1 MTAGGP
7 DAGVPTLIPVG
18 TLLVDVGPPV
28 DLGASP
34 LGRRRMVAILG
45 GALSGE
51 LGTGVVL
58 PGGADWQTLHDDGT
72 VSIDA
77 HYSIRLTD
85 GVVITLRSSGVRAA
99 AEAGEAGDA
108 GYFRASVLLTAP
120 QARDDL
126 NRALFLS
133 SGVRTGG
140 TVSLDLYR
148 VT

>member
-1 MTAGGP
+1 MTADAP
-7 DAGVPTLIPVG
+7 DAGLPALLAVG
-18 TLLVDVGPPV
+18 SLLVDVAPPV

-45 GALSGE
+45 GTLSGE

-77 HYSIRLTD
+77 RYSIRLGD
-85 GVVITLRSSGVRAA
+85 GLVITLRSSGVRASV
-99 AEAGEAGDA
+99 ELGEPD
-108 GYFRASVLLTAP
+108 YFRASVLLTAP
-120 QARDDL
+120 LARDDL
-126 NRALFLS
+126 NKSLFLS
-133 SGVRTGG
+133 SGVRAGG
-140 TVSLDLYR
+140 TVHLDLYR

>member
-1 MTAGGP
+1 MTADNP
-7 DAGVPTLIPVG
+7 DAGVPALILVG
-18 TLLVDVGPPV
+18 TLLVDVAPPV

-45 GALSGE
+45 GTLSGE

-77 HYSIRLTD
+77 HYSIRLAD
-85 GVVITLRSSGVRAA
+85 DVVITLRSTGVR
-99 AEAGEAGDA
+99 AEAGEAGEAD
-108 GYFRASVLLTAP
+108 YFRASVLLTAP
-120 QARDDL
+120 PTRDDL
-126 NRALFLS
+126 NRSLFLS
-133 SGVRTGG
+133 SGVRSGG
-140 TVSLDLYR
+140 TVRLDLYR

>member
-1 MTAGGP
+1 MTTDQGGVR
-7 DAGVPTLIPVG
+7 VPALVAVGSLI
-18 TLLVDVGPPV
+18 VDVAPPV

-45 GALSGE
+45 GTLSGE

-72 VSIDA
+72 VSVDA
-77 HYSIRLTD
+77 HYSIRLVD
-85 GVVITLRSSGVRAA
+85 DVVITLRSSGVRSAGA
-99 AEAGEAGDA
+99 AGEP

-120 QARDDL
+120 PARDDL

-140 TVSLDLYR
+140 TVRLDLYR